1 MSDTLAPTG
10 GPEAQ
15 EPPRRT
21 TPFVL
26 DPVITRRAIERLARA
41 EAHEPGH
48 GKIDLVAF
56 AERDRRGGALDYS
69 HRLGRN
75 VSAFA
80 QGWAGAERDA
90 FDRWRTGYGALGGL
104 RLHF

>member
-1 MSDTLAPTG
+1 VSDALAPTG
-10 GPEAQ
+10 EAEEAQ
-15 EPPRRT
+15 PPRSA

-26 DPVITRRAIERLARA
+26 DPAITRRAIEGLTRA
-41 EAHEPGH
+41 EEHESGH
-48 GKIDLVAF
+48 GKIDLYAF
-56 AERDRRGGALDYS
+56 AERDRLGGALDYT

-104 RLHF
+104 RFRF